1 MLIGRQHRA
10 ISSMLRT
17 RYQHVLTTAAAILA
31 IMDEEDDFDTSAF
44 RGRLLGSK
52 HIKRTR
58 KKVDN
63 MFAELGHSCVRAYK
77 SSLVVFN
84 NLYSTLKPY
93 LIDQFGES
101 KRGRPNGPI
110 HNKLRLSIA
119 IRFFCGASIY
129 DIQLSHGV
137 SKPSVYRSVYG
148 VINAVNKCPHMTFN
162 QEGAQFPS
170 HEEQR
175 IIAQGFFKRSAAEF
189 GTCCGAI
196 DGMLVWTNQP
206 SQADCIDVGIGERS
220 FHCSRKDKFGMIL
233 MAICDHNCKFRW
245 ADITHPGIASD
256 LTSWLTSPLGIALEE
271 SNQNIIAPGF
281 CLFGDNAFVENQY
294 MSVPIPGK
302 VITSEEDAYNF
313 YLSQLRITIERAFGI
328 LVHRFGILRGPL
340 ALSIKKVPA
349 LVMCLLRLHNFYID
363 ACGKT
368 TEGGLEDDEA
378 FVQWRAFVSNN
389 VAVSIDRNGVPA
401 DLVGAGHHR
410 RDQGDFARRSRQGPT
425 IPDRTTPMRK
435 LMQHIADCG
444 YVRPPIKE

>member
-1 MLIGRQHRA
+1 
-10 ISSMLRT
+10 MLRT

-44 RGRLLGSK
+44 RRRLLGSK

-84 NLYSTLKPY
+84 NLYSMLKPY

-137 SKPSVYRSVYG
+137 SKPSVYQSVYG

-162 QEGAQFPS
+162 QEGVQFPS

-220 FHCSRKDKFGMIL
+220 FHCSRKDKFGMVKSPGS
-233 MAICDHNCKFRW
+233 HNSRP
-245 ADITHPGIASD
+245 HNSH
-256 LTSWLTSPLGIALEE
+256 EE
-271 SNQNIIAPGF
+271 I
-281 CLFGDNAFVENQY
+281 NA
-294 MSVPIPGK
+294 
-302 VITSEEDAYNF
+302 A
-313 YLSQLRITIERAFGI
+313 
-328 LVHRFGILRGPL
+328 H
-340 ALSIKKVPA
+340 
-349 LVMCLLRLHNFYID
+349 C
-363 ACGKT
+363 
-368 TEGGLEDDEA
+368 
-378 FVQWRAFVSNN
+378 
-389 VAVSIDRNGVPA
+389 
-401 DLVGAGHHR
+401 
-410 RDQGDFARRSRQGPT
+410 
-425 IPDRTTPMRK
+425 
-435 LMQHIADCG
+435 
-444 YVRPPIKE
+444 